1 MTDSQVVLKAK
12 LDELKELV
20 GAESLSELLQL
31 VMEETP
37 AKLGELK
44 AAIKGDDR
52 EEVRKIA
59 HSLKGSC
66 GNLGLEQMMA
76 ISKDLEKISEFPS
89 IQVAEEMF
97 QKLEDLYQEIL
108 GTLKG
113 YL

>member
-20 GAESLSELLQL
+20 GAEALSELLQL

-44 AAIKGDDR
+44 AAIIGRDL
-52 EEVRKIA
+52 EEVRKVS

-66 GNLGLEQMMA
+66 GNLGLEQMMV
-76 ISKDLEKISEFPS
+76 ISKDLEEISEFPS

-108 GTLKG
+108 GTLKC